1 MTSTPPPPL
10 PSAGTNHTGRNIIN
24 RDKAAGI
31 RGCDDSVQDPNEE
44 GMLTEEVGK
53 NDEETVEAED
63 RDDEREGGG
72 GSNSAAD
79 DVVTLQTQHTDK
91 DLAHMIDYLQHGTLP
106 DDNKTCLLYTS
117 PSPRDR
123 QKSRMPSSA

>member
-1 MTSTPPPPL
+1 
-10 PSAGTNHTGRNIIN
+10 
-24 RDKAAGI
+24 
-31 RGCDDSVQDPNEE
+31 
-44 GMLTEEVGK
+44 MLTEEVGK

-91 DLAHMIDYLQHGTLP
+91 DLAHMIDYLQFGTLP
-106 DDNKTCLLYTS
+106 AVSYTHLTLPTIYS
-117 PSPRDR
+117 V
-123 QKSRMPSSA
+123 